1 MGRLEPYEIRVL
13 GNHDIELMRG
23 LLDCFGEGFDD
34 RETYCS
40 SQPDD
45 HYLAVLLSSE
55 CFFAITAVDGE
66 RVVGGL
72 AGYELRKFEQP
83 RSELYIYDLAV
94 REPYRR
100 RGIATAL
107 IERVKWMARER
118 GAWMIYVQADLEDSP
133 AIALYS
139 GLGTREDV
147 LHFDISPD
155 CGQPKDVGPGGGPRT

>member
-1 MGRLEPYEIRVL
+1 MGRPEPYEIRVL
-13 GNHDIELMRG
+13 GEGDSELMRG
-23 LLDCFGEGFDD
+23 LLDCFGEGFGD

-45 HYLAVLLSSE
+45 HYLAALLSSE
-55 CFFAITAVDGE
+55 CFFAVAAIDAGC
-66 RVVGGL
+66 VVGGL

-94 REPYRR
+94 REPHRR

-107 IERVKWMARER
+107 IERVKGMARDR
-118 GAWMIYVQADLEDSP
+118 GAWVIYVQADLGDDP

-139 GLGTREDV
+139 GLGSREDV

-155 CGQPKDVGPGGGPRT
+155 

>member
-1 MGRLEPYEIRVL
+1 MAEPKTYEIRVL
-13 GNHDIELMRG
+13 SGGDSNLMRR
-23 LLDCFGEGFDD
+23 LLDCFGEAFGDSD
-34 RETYCS
+34 AYCS

-45 HYLAVLLSSE
+45 HYLAALLSDE
-55 CFFAITAVDGE
+55 CFFAITAIDDGH
-66 RVVGGL
+66 VVGGL

-107 IERVKWMARER
+107 IERVKQVARDR
-118 GAWMIYVQADLEDSP
+118 GAWTVYVQADLGDDP

-139 GLGTREDV
+139 GLGSREDV
-147 LHFDISPD
+147 LHFDISPGKSD
-155 CGQPKDVGPGGGPRT
+155 AP